1 MASNKFLI
9 AQGTSV
15 VVIRDGKRV
24 TINAGGGEKF
34 TDAEVRAVRRA
45 VPGALRAPVN
55 ESRVS
60 PLDEDEI
67 DEGQDATDGAEKPAT
82 KPAKAKSKA
91 KVAKPKAETPATDDS
106 DEDDEDEDI

>member
-67 DEGQDATDGAEKPAT
+67 DESQDATDGDEKPAT
-82 KPAKAKSKA
+82 KPAKAKAA
-91 KVAKPKAETPATDDS
+91 KTAKPAKAKAETPATDDS
-106 DEDDEDEDI
+106 DEDEDI